1 MPDLRF
7 QVESAEVAP
16 TPAMSLGLAIV
27 NACAGERIQSIALTV
42 QVQIEPA
49 RRRYSD
55 AEGRALGDLFGERV
69 RWSTTVRPLFWTTIN
84 AVVPGFTGNT
94 RFDLQVPFT
103 LDPNIGAA
111 KYLRALEGGEVPIT
125 LLFSGRVIYGMG
137 GSIQM
142 APIPWSLE
150 TSCSIPVLPCRQVLD
165 APSSGSGRRGATW
178 I

>member
-1 MPDLRF
+1 LPDLRF
-7 QVESAEVAP
+7 QVESAEVTPA
-16 TPAMSLGLAIV
+16 PAMSLRLAIV
-27 NACAGERIQSIALTV
+27 NARAGERIQSIALTV

-55 AEGRALGDLFGERV
+55 REAQALGDLFGERV
-69 RWSTTVRPLFWTTIN
+69 RWSSTVRPLFWTTVN
-84 AVVPGFTGNT
+84 AVTPGFTGST
-94 RFDLQVPFT
+94 RFDLQVPFA
-103 LDPNIGAA
+103 LDPNIGAS
-111 KYLRALEGGEVPIT
+111 KYLRALEGGEVPLT

-150 TSCSIPVLPCRQVLD
+150 TSCGIPVLPCRQVLD
-165 APSSGSGRRGATW
+165 APSSGAGGRGATW